1 MRTRILVLTV
11 ALGLLAALAWGAMR
25 LVRAMAAPA
34 GSELPTTRVRRGR
47 VVVSV
52 SARGQLQG
60 GNSETIE
67 VPMTGV
73 DSTGITYLREPGE
86 MVQQGDVI
94 VQFDTTQQEF
104 NLREAEADLAEA
116 EQQVIQAK
124 ATSQASDEENRY
136 ALLSAQSDVAL
147 AQLDVRG
154 NPVAPAMKARQN
166 DIALEAARG
175 RLHQAEQNLANKT
188 ANSSAGVAIQ
198 EANLN
203 RAKVQAEM
211 ARKIIEGMTVKA
223 KTSGYVN
230 IESNTNMNYYY
241 YTGMTFQPLQI
252 GDTVYSGQ
260 SVARIPDLDH
270 WEVSARV
277 GELDRG
283 HLAAGQKVSI
293 AVVALPGKSFPGHVK
308 TLGGTSGPPWER
320 RFDCVIELEQ
330 PALEMRPGMTSNMTI
345 TADSLED
352 VVWIPSQALYES
364 DGKAFVYLRTPQGF
378 MPHDVTLVNRSESQ
392 AVVKGLNEGDTV
404 AMSNPE
410 QRNTKPAAA
419 PPNGAMKALQ
429 K

>member
-1 MRTRILVLTV
+1 MRVRILALVV
-11 ALGLLAALAWGAMR
+11 ALGVLAALAWGAMR
-25 LVRAMAAPA
+25 LVRTMAAPA
-34 GSELPTTRVRRGR
+34 ASELPTTRVRRGR

-60 GNSETIE
+60 GNSETVE

-73 DSTGITYLREPGE
+73 DSTGITFLREPGE
-86 MVQQGDVI
+86 MVQKGDVI

-124 ATSQASDEENRY
+124 ATGQASDEENQY
-136 ALLSAQSDVAL
+136 VLLAAQSAVTL
-147 AQLDVRG
+147 AELEVRS
-154 NPVAPAMKARQN
+154 NPVKASMKARQN

-198 EANLN
+198 DANLN

-211 ARKIIEGMTVKA
+211 ARKIIEGMSVKA

-230 IESNTNMNYYY
+230 IESNTNMNMF
-241 YTGMTFQPLQI
+241 YTGMTLQPLQI

-260 SVARIPDLDH
+260 SVARIPDLQH
-270 WEVSARV
+270 WEVTARV
-277 GELDRG
+277 GEIDRG
-283 HLAAGQKVSI
+283 HLAVGQKVSI
-293 AVVALPGKSFPGHVK
+293 AVVALPGKSFPGRVK

-320 RFDCVIELEQ
+320 RFDCAIELEQ
-330 PALEMRPGMTSNMTI
+330 PAPEMRPGMTSNMTI
-345 TADSLED
+345 AADLLED
-352 VVWIPSQALYES
+352 AVWIPSQALYES

-392 AVVKGLNEGDTV
+392 AVIKGLNEGDTV

-410 QRNTKPAAA
+410 QRNNKPASA
-419 PPNGAMKALQ
+419 PPSGAMKALQ

>member
-1 MRTRILVLTV
+1 
-11 ALGLLAALAWGAMR
+11 MR

-67 VPMTGV
+67 VPMTGI

-86 MVQQGDVI
+86 LVKQGDVI
-94 VQFDTTQQEF
+94 VQFDTTQQEY
-104 NLREAEADLAEA
+104 NLREAQADLAEA

-124 ATSQASDEENRY
+124 ATSQASDEEDRY
-136 ALLSAQSDVAL
+136 ALLDAQSAVTL
-147 AQLDVRG
+147 AELEVRT
-154 NPVAPAMKARQN
+154 NPVKASMKARQN

-188 ANSSAGVAIQ
+188 ANSSASVAIQ

-203 RAKVQAEM
+203 RAKVQADM
-211 ARKIIEGMTVKA
+211 VSKIIEGMAVKA

-230 IESNTNMNYYY
+230 VEPNTNMNMI
-241 YTGMTFQPLQI
+241 YTGMTLLPLQV

-270 WEVSARV
+270 WEVTARV
-277 GELDRG
+277 GEIDRG
-283 HLAAGQKVSI
+283 HLAVGQKVSI
-293 AVVALPGKSFPGHVK
+293 AVVALPGKSFAGIVK

-320 RFDCVIELEQ
+320 RFDCAIELQQ
-330 PALEMRPGMTSNMTI
+330 PAPEMRPGMTSNMTI
-345 TADSLED
+345 TAESLD
-352 VVWIPSQALYES
+352 NVVWIPSQALYES

-392 AVVKGLNEGDTV
+392 AVIQGLNEGDTV
-404 AMSNPE
+404 AMSNPD
-410 QRNTKPAAA
+410 QRNNKPNSPA
-419 PPNGAMKALQ
+419 PNGAMKALQ